1 MSYSMEEHI
10 NAVPGT
16 LTLVG
21 AGEVQGLRARVLAAD
36 ARVVEILKSYRKH
49 FTEKRKVLSGILT
62 AIDKGQ
68 GRDSIVLSR
77 WQLAAIDCPEE

>member
-1 MSYSMEEHI
+1 MEEHI

-49 FTEKRKVLSGILT
+49 FTEKRKVLSGILA